1 MSSTTRTDERRIAL
15 IGWTAVSLPVA
26 AWMAHLIFSAA
37 YAASAG
43 RGRIGASTACR
54 SGVATWPLHVG
65 TVVGAL
71 TCLGSLALAFFVYR
85 HRNGSGEGDL
95 SSQYRFLGL
104 LGIGSAVFNLVLILA
119 EGSVVL
125 FLWSCG

>member
-26 AWMAHLIFSAA
+26 AWMAHLI
-37 YAASAG
+37 
-43 RGRIGASTACR
+43 
-54 SGVATWPLHVG
+54 
-65 TVVGAL
+65 
-71 TCLGSLALAFFVYR
+71 VYR